1 MYMTGVQKAA
11 SAMGR
16 RSAEAREQ
24 KWGRREFVRKMREWG
39 KLGGR
44 PAKAK
49 NGEQQ

>member
-1 MYMTGVQKAA
+1 MTDIQKAA

-24 KWGRREFVRKMREWG
+24 QWGKKEFVRRMRKWG

-44 PAKAK
+44 PRKARK
-49 NGEQQ
+49 GE